1 MINNN
6 PFFTA
11 MNGGNNQQ
19 NIMSMY
25 KQFRSNPAQFLLQH
39 NINVPQNV
47 SMSDPNAIMNY
58 LMQTGR
64 ISQSQVNN
72 AYRAAQQ
79 FKNM

>member
-1 MINNN
+1 MNNSNPFFAAMNGNNN
-6 PFFTA
+6 P
-11 MNGGNNQQ
+11 Q
-19 NIMSMY
+19 NLMSMY
-25 KQFRSNPAQFLLQH
+25 KQFRANPAQFLMQH

-64 ISQSQVNN
+64 ISQAQVNS
-72 AYRAAQQ
+72 AYQAARQ